1 MRRTLYRKLILI
13 YVILAIAGF
22 TLISTVGSRMVED
35 SLVSS
40 ASTSLYREATQ
51 IASKQGD
58 LYYHSERSLTDLYN
72 SLSALASYHNSQIWL
87 ISADGEILLNTAAAL
102 DEENPEIIDGFDP
115 VALVPSAALSA
126 SARPACSISRSTTT
140 KSSSTPLRSPSI
152 PRSSSASTR
161 ASKSPR
167 IMRRS
172 TRARSTRRCGMS
184 RSATP
189 V

>member
-1 MRRTLYRKLILI
+1 MRRTLYRKLLLI

-115 VALVPSAALSA
+115 VALGSE
-126 SARPACSISRSTTT
+126 
-140 KSSSTPLRSPSI
+140 
-152 PRSSSASTR
+152 
-161 ASKSPR
+161 
-167 IMRRS
+167 
-172 TRARSTRRCGMS
+172 
-184 RSATP
+184 
-189 V
+189 

>member
-58 LYYHSERSLTDLYN
+58 LYYHRAFPDGSLQFAQCTGFLSQFPDLAHQRRRGN
-72 SLSALASYHNSQIWL
+72 SAEHGS
-87 ISADGEILLNTAAAL
+87 
-102 DEENPEIIDGFDP
+102 
-115 VALVPSAALSA
+115 
-126 SARPACSISRSTTT
+126 C
-140 KSSSTPLRSPSI
+140 
-152 PRSSSASTR
+152 TR
-161 ASKSPR
+161 
-167 IMRRS
+167 
-172 TRARSTRRCGMS
+172 
-184 RSATP
+184 
-189 V
+189 